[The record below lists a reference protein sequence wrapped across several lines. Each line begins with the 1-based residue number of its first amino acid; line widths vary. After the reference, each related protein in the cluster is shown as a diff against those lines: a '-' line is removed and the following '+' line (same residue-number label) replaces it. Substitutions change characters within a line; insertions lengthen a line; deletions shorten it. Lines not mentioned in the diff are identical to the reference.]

1 MKAITSLL
9 FLFASLSAVLLLGCG
24 DDDDGNNNNNNQG
37 QQFAPLTSAGVTD
50 PNVIYTINI
59 AGLGTTTLRFPT
71 ANTYQAIINGQTV
84 NGTIS
89 NLTRNGNSW
98 TATLTP
104 DPNQQGAQGGPLT
117 LTWTGTNAG
126 TFTLQP
132 QGAPAQ
138 SGTFTVT
145 GVQNNPGGGGN
156 TNQNPGS
163 TNNPGGG
170 GTVSPLIGKSLQLSY
185 PGGGGE
191 KFIFISAT
199 NGSYENGRETLTY
212 QYNTTTGELKLT
224 RVSGPT
230 YDLILPL
237 GTSSGTTTVTY
248 QEPGHNA
255 DIGPASFTLQ

>member
-1 MKAITSLL
+1 MKAIKSLL
-9 FLFASLSAVLLLGCG
+9 FLFASLSGLFLAGCG
-24 DDDDGNNNNNNQG
+24 DHDEGSNNNNQG

-71 ANTYQAIINGQTV
+71 ASTYQATINGQTV

-117 LTWTGTNAG
+117 LSWTGTNAG

-138 SGTFTVT
+138 NGTFTVT

-156 TNQNPGS
+156 TNQNPG
-163 TNNPGGG
+163 GG
-170 GTVSPLIGKSLQLSY
+170 GTVNPLVGKSLQLTY

-191 KFIFISAT
+191 KFSFISDT

-212 QYNTTTGELKLT
+212 QYNSSTGELKIARAT
-224 RVSGPT
+224 GPT
-230 YDLILPL
+230 YNLILPA
-237 GTSSGTTTVTY
+237 GSSTGSTTVTY

-255 DIGPASFTLQ
+255 DVGPATFTLQ